1 MKGKGRRRE
10 SEMEW
15 GRERNEKEW
24 KKEKQGR
31 KKLTVAEYILQRQ
44 TTQSFYRYSRVS
56 VSLDLLKKGVSS
68 ITLNRREIIVFCLVF
83 KNACYEAV
91 GKLRFFPYFFWKR
104 TELHVTILN
113 RKP

>member
-15 GRERNEKEW
+15 DRERNEKEW

-68 ITLNRREIIVFCLVF
+68 ITLNRREIIVSALFLRTRAMKLLASYVF
-83 KNACYEAV
+83 F
-91 GKLRFFPYFFWKR
+91 RIFFWKR
-104 TELHVTILN
+104 TKLHVTILN